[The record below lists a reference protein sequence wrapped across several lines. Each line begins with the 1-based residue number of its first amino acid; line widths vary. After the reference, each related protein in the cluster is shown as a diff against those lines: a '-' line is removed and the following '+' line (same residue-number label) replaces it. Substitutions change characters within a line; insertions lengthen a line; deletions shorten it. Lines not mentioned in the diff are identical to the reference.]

1 MKTQKIVKFVNK
13 LNVKFVVVKVNG
25 NWVKTCQ
32 EVQKPIN
39 SWNGIISMID
49 DIFDNAAEDHVILH
63 KPFPLEVM

>member
-32 EVQKPIN
+32 EVQWITVWRTWRRTVAWRIYP
-39 SWNGIISMID
+39 D
-49 DIFDNAAEDHVILH
+49 DAGGKELPV
-63 KPFPLEVM
+63 V